1 MLTKLATRSDVCPS
15 RHVPRVSCHVCVSC
29 GRSPRV
35 YSLVQLQRLFS
46 SLQLSVRGAVSTG
59 DLTRSFGWRDAEAF
73 VQHDVQEC
81 MSVIFDHLATGE
93 RVRVFFC
100 LYVGTH
106 GCVSCV
112 CARARIVPPLP
123 VRACI
128 CACCF
133 CVCLLRARAC
143 ARVTL
148 CVRSCFLSLRQG
160 TRRRRLGDTS
170 SPTSRCV
177 PVLILAAH
185 VCQCPLPRLLSGHAV
200 QLHSVWRVRA
210 VP

>member
-1 MLTKLATRSDVCPS
+1 MFAPPGTSRAFPVTFVSPVVDHRVCTPLCSCSACSPPCSCLCGVRYPPVILRDPLGGGTRRRSCNTTSKSACPS
-15 RHVPRVSCHVCVSC
+15 SSTTSPRVSVCVCFFVSM
-29 GRSPRV
+29 
-35 YSLVQLQRLFS
+35 
-46 SLQLSVRGAVSTG
+46 SVRMV
-59 DLTRSFGWRDAEAF
+59 
-73 VQHDVQEC
+73 VYHV
-81 MSVIFDHLATGE
+81 
-93 RVRVFFC
+93 
-100 LYVGTH
+100 
-106 GCVSCV
+106 CV
-112 CARARIVPPLP
+112 CARGLCHPACA
-123 VRACI
+123 RACI

-185 VCQCPLPRLLSGHAV
+185 VRQCPLSRLLSGHAV